1 MRKVFSFINYKYLPI
16 LLAYIGLI
24 LIFGANELVSDRLRY
39 WIFSENLSNGYYFD
53 PEFAL
58 WNGPGYPLYI
68 AFLRIFGLG
77 WKFIVFTNAILLFL
91 TVIIFE
97 RIVSKFIKNPFFIV
111 YLFAFWEP
119 VLLYQYLP
127 HMMTEVFVI
136 FLISLFVFL
145 QLSEIKHR
153 NIFLGAVLSL
163 IILTKA
169 IFFYVTVTLIII
181 TFLLKKFREKR
192 YYKALILS
200 IIFCTPYLIYSYSLS
215 NKYFYFSNAGGSSFY
230 WMSEPNPIFRGDWN
244 GAPGYNQKNE
254 NISSEAYNDYLNK
267 FSWPIDKNFD
277 DLNWIE
283 KDEVLKKKAINN
295 ILNNKLKYFKNWINN
310 LGRLFFGYP
319 FTFHTPNWQHIL
331 ITFKQSFLIT
341 ALFFI
346 LLISILRY
354 KEIQAK
360 YLFLICFFSVY
371 IFGVSL
377 LSAYP
382 RFLFITNIITWVYGI
397 YVYKNFLKINLK

>member
-1 MRKVFSFINYKYLPI
+1 
-16 LLAYIGLI
+16 
-24 LIFGANELVSDRLRY
+24 
-39 WIFSENLSNGYYFD
+39 
-53 PEFAL
+53 
-58 WNGPGYPLYI
+58 
-68 AFLRIFGLG
+68 
-77 WKFIVFTNAILLFL
+77 
-91 TVIIFE
+91 
-97 RIVSKFIKNPFFIV
+97 
-111 YLFAFWEP
+111 
-119 VLLYQYLP
+119 
-127 HMMTEVFVI
+127 
-136 FLISLFVFL
+136 
-145 QLSEIKHR
+145 
-153 NIFLGAVLSL
+153 
-163 IILTKA
+163 
-169 IFFYVTVTLIII
+169 
-181 TFLLKKFREKR
+181 
-192 YYKALILS
+192 
-200 IIFCTPYLIYSYSLS
+200 
-215 NKYFYFSNAGGSSFY
+215 
-230 WMSEPNPIFRGDWN
+230 MSEPNPIFRGDWN